1 MSKKVLVLFTAILFT
16 VSLVGVTGFFA
27 NAATLTGSFTND
39 LTLTPQT
46 KPLHAYDSKLQMDY
60 EFDGGMIFS
69 STSEFSLTGFE
80 DQKFGLEGSISLLD
94 FSSTL
99 DFDPTSMNDPFD
111 SWKGSLSLSAGGLSV
126 SDTLVLKKLQPNDYG
141 AGMELTVSG
150 GTPKDVSVTAYNY
163 FGMDSSENITNK
175 SSLTYEMTKV
185 VLSGLT
191 LGECCEFS
199 NTTYFGQK
207 DAFDPKSVAVK
218 SEFKTTI
225 QSTNL
230 PLTLDADLTFTP
242 QTKSLQ
248 VDPALDLSWAC
259 FEVYTE
265 LQSTL
270 GNDGP
275 DISGSSISGLTVE
288 GFSISDVEFGPVYFS
303 SYTALHGH
311 TVADLSG
318 GFMGSYD
325 YVTKNKSVE
334 LDEVIQVEFDDT
346 LNLTLDT
353 YFNMTESSSLF
364 DLALINGD
372 ATYAM
377 SDQFDLGMEM
387 FLVPDLGMD
396 KLTLE
401 FDYYF

>member
-46 KPLHAYDSKLQMDY
+46 KPIHAYDSKLEMDY

-69 STSEFSLTGFE
+69 SISEFSLAGLK

-126 SDTLVLKKLQPNDYG
+126 SDTLVLKKLDPNDYG
-141 AGMELTVSG
+141 AGMEVTFSG
-150 GTPKDVSVTAYNY
+150 GTPKDVSLTAYNY

-199 NTTYFGQK
+199 NTTYFSQT
-207 DAFDPKSVAVK
+207 DSATIK
-218 SEFKTTI
+218 SEFAATI
-225 QSTNL
+225 ESTNL
-230 PLTLDADLTFTP
+230 PVTMDADLTFTP

-248 VDPALDLSWAC
+248 VDPTLDLSWAC
-259 FEVYTE
+259 FEVYTKLE
-265 LQSTL
+265 STL

-303 SYTALHGH
+303 SYTALYGH
-311 TVADLSG
+311 TVADLGG

-334 LDEVIQVEFDDT
+334 LDEVFQVELDGT
-346 LNLTLDT
+346 LDLTLDT
-353 YFNMTESSSLF
+353 YFDMTESGSLF

-372 ATYAM
+372 ATYEM